1 MGVEKGFCEGGRKY
15 NCLVTRVSVKK
26 ACRSCI
32 KSVNYNMV
40 NYCVE
45 MSLYGPLSRRSEVSL
60 LQEM

>member
-26 ACRSCI
+26 ASRSCI

-40 NYCVE
+40 NYCIE
-45 MSLYGPLSRRSEVSL
+45 MALYGPLSKRSEVSL